1 MPEDPTPKEEFL
13 EDPDA
18 RRPIPSGRVAI
29 AAVLVVFLIFL
40 SMLYHDGVIATDDL
54 DEVGQDGGVYR
65 LRGTASQVGD
75 DSFLLTADGSSVP
88 VRWNLTTPP
97 AEGATVVVNGVWNA
111 TAEALEGEAVVQ
123 ALIFR

>member
-1 MPEDPTPKEEFL
+1 MPEDTAPKEEFL

-54 DEVGQDGGVYR
+54 DEVGQDGGAYR
-65 LRGTASQVGD
+65 LRGTASQVGEG
-75 DSFLLTADGSSVP
+75 SFVLTAGGSSVP

-111 TAEALEGEAVVQ
+111 TAEALDGEAVVV